1 MTTIFVNPEIA
12 LESLPA
18 AEQVAWQRLHP
29 RFVSCRQIQRLAVVV
44 LMVIGAGVAAVL
56 AVRGGATISVPVQ
69 TIATI
74 IAALLGVLFLV
85 WPAVDVPR
93 RGYAVRDKD
102 IVYCAGVVWRSVKVV
117 PFNRVQHA
125 TTGSGPLERHFG
137 LATLTIFTAGG
148 SGGDLRIAGLG
159 EDVAERL
166 RVYVVSRLGDT
177 EKPAGEADADDA
189 G

>member
-1 MTTIFVNPEIA
+1 MTTIFVNPEVA
-12 LESLPA
+12 LESLPN

-29 RFVSCRQIQRLAVVV
+29 RFASCLQTQRLAVVALV
-44 LMVIGAGVAAVL
+44 AVAAGVAYVL
-56 AVRGGATISVPVQ
+56 AAAGEAGIGVPRLAVAASGG
-69 TIATI
+69 
-74 IAALLGVLFLV
+74 ALLGILFLA

-102 IVYCAGVVWRSVKVV
+102 IVYRAGVFWRSVKVV

-125 TTGSGPLERHFG
+125 TTGSGPLERRFG

-159 EDVAERL
+159 EDLAERL
-166 RVYVVSRLGDT
+166 RVYVVSRLGAAEKPGGDADT
-177 EKPAGEADADDA
+177 EAAE
-189 G
+189 